1 MTKNKFK
8 VTNAWANTQSQRDMG
23 LKVESMDYEN
33 QEIRFTVPDNMK
45 ITPVYRYDGSWVGY
59 DLDYKQ

>member
-8 VTNAWANTQSQRDMG
+8 VTNVWANTQLQRDMG
-23 LKVESMDYEN
+23 LRVESMHYEN
-33 QEIRFTVPDNMK
+33 QEIRYTVPDNMQ
-45 ITPVYRYDGSWVGY
+45 IILIYRYDGSWVGY